1 MTAALGY
8 ASQNDSELHSFERGR
23 SLRRGRQNLPRIGS
37 SGGEGRQSV
46 DALVSA
52 DSRKRR
58 SSILHK
64 RRDSGVS
71 EVGGLFARQQED
83 EREIMCDVLE
93 KMTHAA
99 DLAWHRRNAR

>member
-1 MTAALGY
+1 VTAALGY
-8 ASQNDSELHSFERGR
+8 ASQNDSELRSFERGR
-23 SLRRGRQNLPRIGS
+23 SLRRGRRNLPRDGS
-37 SGGEGRQSV
+37 SEGEGIHSV

-64 RRDSGVS
+64 RRDSALS
-71 EVGGLFARQQED
+71 EVGGLFARQEED
-83 EREIMCDVLE
+83 EREIMCDIVE

-99 DLAWHRRNAR
+99 DLSWHRRNAR